1 MIAVGGIQT
10 RQDVEEILAEEIPLF
25 SVGKAMLLDPDWP
38 IKISEGREQEVITR
52 YRDDLQ
58 EQLKLPTVFV
68 NSLRNYLEGNQ

>member
-10 RQDVEEILAEEIPLF
+10 CQDVEEILAEDIPLF

-58 EQLKLPTVFV
+58 EQL
-68 NSLRNYLEGNQ
+68 